1 MDSTARQR
9 GARTELNS
17 IASQPYPNT
26 ETQSNGIHL
35 FLKGTWNILQYRPQV
50 RPQNRYYYL
59 EMIEIIQAIDHNGK
73 KSEITNNR
81 NLETHIY
88 VELDRYSW
96 IVSGSK
102 EEPQRE

>member
-1 MDSTARQR
+1 MEYTF
-9 GARTELNS
+9 
-17 IASQPYPNT
+17 
-26 ETQSNGIHL
+26 
-35 FLKGTWNILQYRPQV
+35 FLKAHEIFFNIDHKLGHKTGIIK
-50 RPQNRYYYL
+50 L
-59 EMIEIIQAIDHNGK
+59 KMIEIIQAIDHNGK